1 MTHQKSFTSIV
12 PRQLCLSV
20 VLMLLLSVSSHV
32 VIAQQQQQRKLKKTS
47 GVVASSDLGEFGDV
61 QIFERSKVILPPNLS
76 GTMLDRVHQG
86 FVLGK
91 KSTWMQD
98 RLAEIEQAQ
107 KEKEKQ
113 AEEAA
118 HIRLLKQFV
127 DELVLITPGKGKFPK
142 SFKMGSEKGETSE
155 KPVHEV
161 TFTEGFWIS
170 KYEVPQNLYEAIMGR
185 NPSRWKGP
193 RNSAEM
199 FDWKTANM
207 FCDQLTLQLRK
218 HRLIRKDQLIRL
230 PTEAEWEYCC
240 RAGTDTAY
248 SFGDQAQ
255 KPGEMGK
262 EASLLDPYAW
272 HTGNAAGNDPPVGAL
287 KPNPWGLYDMH
298 GYLWEFVAD
307 PWHDDYQDAPT
318 DGSVWDTMQE
328 NPHRIA
334 RGGAWTDRYDRLRSA
349 YRAKITPETISPA
362 LGLRCVKARNAK
374 VKKLEN

>member
-12 PRQLCLSV
+12 HSQVCLPV
-20 VLMLLLSVSSHV
+20 VLALLFSFGSQAVT
-32 VIAQQQQQRKLKKTS
+32 AQQPRLKLKKTF
-47 GVVASSDLGEFGDV
+47 GVNASSDLGEFGGA
-61 QIFERSKVILPPNLS
+61 QIFKRSKRLSRGNLS
-76 GTMLDRVHQG
+76 GTKLDRVHQG
-86 FVLGK
+86 FVPGK
-91 KSTWMQD
+91 KSTLIQE
-98 RLAEIEQAQ
+98 RLAQIEQDK
-107 KEKEKQ
+107 KERIKK
-113 AEEAA
+113 AEEE

-142 SFKMGSEKGETSE
+142 SFQMGSENGETSE

-161 TFTEGFWIS
+161 TFSDDFWIA

-199 FDWKTANM
+199 FDWKTANL
-207 FCDQLTLQLRK
+207 FCDQLTIQLRQHK
-218 HRLIRKDQLIRL
+218 LIEKNERIRL
-230 PTEAEWEYCC
+230 PSEAEWEYCC

-248 SFGDQAQ
+248 SFGDKAQ

-307 PWHDDYQDAPT
+307 PWHDDYQNAPT
-318 DGSVWDTMQE
+318 DGSVWDTMEE
-328 NPHRIA
+328 NPQRIA

-349 YRAKITPETISPA
+349 FRAKIAPETISPA